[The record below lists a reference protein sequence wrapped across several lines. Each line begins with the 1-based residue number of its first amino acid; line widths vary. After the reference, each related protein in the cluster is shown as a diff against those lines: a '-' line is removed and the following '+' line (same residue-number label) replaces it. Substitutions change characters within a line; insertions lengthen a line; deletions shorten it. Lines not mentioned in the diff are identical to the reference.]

1 MSNNNY
7 QVFNKF
13 QQNFYTSISE
23 FDKYTDYE
31 IRINSYMLMNNM
43 IKGNP
48 AIALTLMN
56 CYSDHVKMIQSP
68 AIIKALQRKFIN
80 GFSKAKMP
88 QYIYFK
94 DQSKASKT
102 TKNKSSSNDKII
114 EVEPLIK
121 QNICSILFI
130 DNKTF
135 DYLLFRK
142 NPKILSLIKEYTKN
156 D

>member
-1 MSNNNY
+1 MNNNY

-94 DQSKASKT
+94 DQSKASKSNKL
-102 TKNKSSSNDKII
+102 TKNKVI
-114 EVEPLIK
+114 EVEPSIK

>member
-1 MSNNNY
+1 
-7 QVFNKF
+7 
-13 QQNFYTSISE
+13 
-23 FDKYTDYE
+23 
-31 IRINSYMLMNNM
+31 MNNM